1 MQKEIEATI
10 GEKMTA
16 MELEN
21 EELNKEIILQVVRNK
36 LEGIKWQEKKI
47 RNVWNVENYV
57 GESYVDLV

>member
-16 MELEN
+16 MDLEK

-36 LEGIKWQEKKI
+36 LEGMK
-47 RNVWNVENYV
+47 
-57 GESYVDLV
+57 

>member
-16 MELEN
+16 MDIQK

-36 LEGIKWQEKKI
+36 LEGIK
-47 RNVWNVENYV
+47 
-57 GESYVDLV
+57 